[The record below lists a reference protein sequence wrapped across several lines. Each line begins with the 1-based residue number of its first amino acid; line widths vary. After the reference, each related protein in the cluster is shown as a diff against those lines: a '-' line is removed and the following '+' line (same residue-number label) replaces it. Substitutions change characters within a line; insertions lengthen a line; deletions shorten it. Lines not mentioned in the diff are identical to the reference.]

1 MEKWIMS
8 IVGVVIL
15 TALFELF
22 MVEGETKKYIKGIL
36 SVIVIIV
43 IISPLPNL

>member
-1 MEKWIMS
+1 MQLRGDLMEKWIMS

-22 MVEGETKKYIKGIL
+22 MVEGETKNIL
-36 SVIVIIV
+36 KEYSA
-43 IISPLPNL
+43 